1 VHRTPEF
8 SVVIPLTD
16 ARGDAIEHLRTWT
29 HGQSLTRERY
39 QVVIASDGA
48 EPDVDRAVEALL
60 EQQDSFE
67 VIPGAGLLRLYNA
80 AAGAARLAALDGEP
94 LPGRGRTASS
104 RPWRSRGGTDPGRR
118 EDRST
123 DISRQA

>member
-1 VHRTPEF
+1 MHRTPEI

-29 HGQSLTRERY
+29 HGQSLARERY

-48 EPDVDRAVEALL
+48 EPEVDRALEALL

-80 AAGAARLAALDGEP
+80 AAGAATAPWLLLTENHCQGEP
-94 LPGRGRTASS
+94 DCL
-104 RPWRSRGGTDPGRR
+104 
-118 EDRST
+118 E
-123 DISRQA
+123 QAV